1 MDISNV
7 ASANTSRVSRRW
19 HALARSL
26 WLAIVVECGQ
36 VHVESLRNFI
46 NVLQWRAEGHIDDA
60 ECAMLTEVYVK
71 KSGRGEFVGEREAGE
86 DDEGFS
92 LSPSRKRRSPKRSP
106 GRGSGGSSSFSPR
119 KNKVVSLK
127 VRDR

>member
-1 MDISNV
+1 M
-7 ASANTSRVSRRW
+7 
-19 HALARSL
+19 
-26 WLAIVVECGQ
+26 
-36 VHVESLRNFI
+36 RNFI

-71 KSGRGEFVGEREAGE
+71 KSRRGEFVGEGDAGE

-106 GRGSGGSSSFSPR
+106 GKGGGSSSFSPR

-127 VRDR
+127 TSREIFYSIGLTETDLDIFLAIIINEHNKRLLSQR